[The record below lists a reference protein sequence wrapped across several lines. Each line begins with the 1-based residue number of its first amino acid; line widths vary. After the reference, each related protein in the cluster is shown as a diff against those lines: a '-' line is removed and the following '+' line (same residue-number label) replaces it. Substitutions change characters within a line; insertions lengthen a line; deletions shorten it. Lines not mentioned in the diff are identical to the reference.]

1 MVANEE
7 GERRELEPG
16 PPLPH
21 FLLGLYTRFWK
32 LLGAGS
38 WAQGGGGVLLAGE
51 SLGLLLRNDL
61 GV

>member
-21 FLLGLYTRFWK
+21 FLLCLYNPLLEGAGGW
-32 LLGAGS
+32 LLGPRWGR
-38 WAQGGGGVLLAGE
+38 GLAGC
-51 SLGLLLRNDL
+51 
-61 GV
+61 